1 MCICTC
7 ALFTLARCHDSSEA
21 SDELEEGELLSDMN
35 SDRGDN
41 TGQLPVAP
49 GRYQATPIQAVP
61 IQAAAVPIQAAA
73 VPEKPVVKKPR
84 LRSIASTVQVHCF
97 FYIMP
102 TTLS

>member
-35 SDRGDN
+35 SDREDN

-49 GRYQATPIQAVP
+49 GRYQATPIQ
-61 IQAAAVPIQAAA
+61 AVPIQAAA